1 MDTTFDILGLTGH
14 AYGLCATAA
23 ALAVLAGIAAVARHR
38 HLPVAT
44 AGVFG
49 LVGIPLGIACARIL
63 YCLVHLGDFWET
75 YEDPWLMLR
84 FFDGGLSMPGL
95 LAGLVLAALLSARL
109 LKVRFAEMADA
120 LCLPLGLGIALLR
133 LGERFTDLGVGKAV
147 PEGALTAAAPWLF
160 LQSRMGVAVEY
171 RINVWACE
179 AAAAVV
185 IFAATLAFFRR
196 KRAGDTALFF
206 FSLYG
211 AAQTLLESLRDD
223 GHMLFIFLRVSQV
236 AAALMPVIALAVL
249 GRRAK
254 KGRLWPRWAAMA
266 LCAAGIALL
275 EFSLD
280 GRLAW
285 AAASPGRDYALMAL
299 LCCAMFLLPASLL
312 RGGRAAGRRPE
323 G

>member
-23 ALAVLAGIAAVARHR
+23 GPGRVGGNRRRGAPP

-133 LGERFTDLGVGKAV
+133 LGEQFTDLGVGKAV

-179 AAAAVV
+179 AAATAV
-185 IFAATLAFFRR
+185 IFAGHAGVFPGAGARAIRR
-196 KRAGDTALFF
+196 LFF

-280 GRLAW
+280 GRLT
-285 AAASPGRDYALMAL
+285 SGQTT
-299 LCCAMFLLPASLL
+299 
-312 RGGRAAGRRPE
+312 G
-323 G
+323 